1 MTIRTMGPSDRDRA
15 AEIWLEGNLQAHAFI
30 DPCYWKSHFEEVK
43 AQLLQA
49 EAYVCEGET
58 GVEGFIG
65 LEGDWVAGI
74 FVWRPAQGRGVG
86 KALLEQAKEKR
97 SRLSLR
103 VYQDNKRAVAFYQR
117 EGFHIRRESA
127 DGDTGALEY
136 VMEWSNRQTAF

>member
-1 MTIRTMGPSDRDRA
+1 M
-15 AEIWLEGNLQAHAFI
+15 
-30 DPCYWKSHFEEVK
+30 
-43 AQLLQA
+43 
-49 EAYVCEGET
+49 
-58 GVEGFIG
+58 EGFIG

-136 VMEWSNRQTAF
+136 VMEWSKRQTAF

>member
-1 MTIRTMGPSDRDRA
+1 MWPV
-15 AEIWLEGNLQAHAFI
+15 
-30 DPCYWKSHFEEVK
+30 EEVK

-136 VMEWSNRQTAF
+136 VMEWSKRQTAF